1 MDTASLATVLKKTAH
16 LQLWILAG
24 VAGAPDFSLEWVLGK
39 PASAQARPCSRFKR
53 EDKAGL

>member
-1 MDTASLATVLKKTAH
+1 MDTAFLASVPEKTAP

-24 VAGAPDFSLEWVLGK
+24 VAGAPDFFLEWVLGK

-53 EDKAGL
+53 EDKAGP